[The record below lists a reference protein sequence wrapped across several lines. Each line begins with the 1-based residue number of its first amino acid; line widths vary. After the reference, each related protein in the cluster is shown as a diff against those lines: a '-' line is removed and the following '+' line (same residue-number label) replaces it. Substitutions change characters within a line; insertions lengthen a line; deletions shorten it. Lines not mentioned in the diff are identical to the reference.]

1 MKNHHFF
8 IVFFAFLFA
17 GILGTAIANEETDKL
32 WHLVDELDHL
42 NETCFKSSNFD
53 EAIKIL
59 ERTRAEIVPLEHTSL
74 IFNFCKKLCNNV
86 DVLVA
91 DYSENI
97 SEEQNQ
103 LEMWILEY
111 LQKSFLKEKGGF
123 ASLKAEQKLALHNP
137 RLVPD
142 FPKYRRE
149 RTDAM
154 FQYVSE
160 YTYAL
165 RPEEYEK
172 VLALKKEWDDYYN
185 SDEFPKFKGGNRGG
199 GAVRVYGYVK
209 AEWPCYLADESQ
221 KDRYVE
227 MLGKIRA
234 FSKFE
239 TDQRIRGEAWPKEMP
254 EILDYLRKFYSREPF
269 ALEEL
274 KELSQKYPQE
284 KTFKKELKKLIAEL
298 QKAEKEAKKAKKKSS
313 KSKTKKAKKA
323 KEDLDE

>member
-1 MKNHHFF
+1 MKQILLF
-8 IVFFAFLFA
+8 IVVLAFSGFAHA
-17 GILGTAIANEETDKL
+17 DEINEARNAIKELRNL
-32 WHLVDELDHL
+32 DELYFKKHDFTGALKKTQEVHAQIAQL
-42 NETCFKSSNFD
+42 NVNSVTAD
-53 EAIKIL
+53 
-59 ERTRAEIVPLEHTSL
+59 
-74 IFNFCKKLCNNV
+74 FNRELMDNV
-86 DVLVA
+86 RLLVKYP
-91 DYSENI
+91 DI
-97 SEEQNQ
+97 DEEQHR
-103 LEMWILEY
+103 LECWIFDI
-111 LQKSFLKEKGGF
+111 LQKRFSEIGGW
-123 ASLKAEQKLALHNP
+123 KIPEVEQNLVFHNP

-149 RTDAM
+149 RTDAI
-154 FQYVSE
+154 FQYISK

-185 SDEFPKFKGGNRGG
+185 SDEFPTFRNESRANSCAIPG
-199 GAVRVYGYVK
+199 YGYLK
-209 AEWPCYLADESQ
+209 AEKPYYLADESQ

-227 MLGKIRA
+227 MLEKIRA
-234 FSKFE
+234 FRDFE
-239 TDQRIRGEAWPKEMP
+239 TDQRMLKQDWPKEMP